1 MSGRH
6 RPQKPRRTVTAAAAA
21 LAVLAVAAGWRF
33 GLPLLADA
41 GCSGQVKLT
50 VAAAEDIAS
59 AVRAM
64 AQEWSTSA
72 SAGKGPCVAIDVQA
86 AKPSDV
92 AAAVSRQ
99 QKASLSGLDA
109 ASGTVAVPDVWIPDS
124 STWLVRLR
132 AALPGFT
139 VADEGSIALSPV
151 VLALPEPIAK
161 GIGWPGRKLTYR
173 DLVRQVTTSTTLRA
187 GIVEP
192 TRDAVGLSGLLAL
205 NANAGSSL
213 PAVLHALAAGRSAL
227 RANLL
232 QQFPQADD
240 AASIAS
246 ALGLAPLSEQDV
258 ISYNA
263 GSPAVPLA
271 AVYAQPAP
279 LPLDYPYVVM
289 PGAESVQ
296 SAAAQSFYQS
306 LRTGAGTDRLG
317 RAGFRSPDGK
327 SPDAFTAPTGAP
339 AAVAVPPADK
349 EIADATAINHALAG
363 WSGVVAPARLL
374 AVLDA
379 SQSMADPVAKNGQGT
394 RMQAT
399 LEAARDGLTL
409 FSDDWQVGVWE
420 FDGATHR
427 QLVPIGPLINNRA
440 AVQAS
445 FNGFTPHNGGDAGLY
460 RTILDAYD
468 TVKKGWQAGRVN
480 SVLIM
485 TDGVA
490 GPKTGDLA
498 LNDLLAQLKAAK
510 DPGRPVQVVIVGV
523 GDSVARAPLDE
534 ITRTVGGGVF
544 VATDPTQVGDVFAQA
559 IALRVAVSR

>member
-1 MSGRH
+1 M
-6 RPQKPRRTVTAAAAA
+6 
-21 LAVLAVAAGWRF
+21 
-33 GLPLLADA
+33 
-41 GCSGQVKLT
+41 KLT
-50 VAAAEDIAS
+50 VAAAEDIAPT
-59 AVRAM
+59 VRAA
-64 AQEWSTSA
+64 AQEWSASA
-72 SAGKGPCVAIDVQA
+72 SAGKGTCVAIDVQA

-92 AAAVSRQ
+92 AAAVSRA

-109 ASGTVAVPDVWIPDS
+109 ASGTVQVPDVWVPDS

-151 VLALPEPIAK
+151 VMALPEPIAK
-161 GIGWPGRKLTYR
+161 QIGWPARKLTYR
-173 DLVRQVTTSTTLRA
+173 DLVGQVTTSTTLRA

-205 NANAGSSL
+205 DANVGSAL

-232 QQFPQADD
+232 QQFPQAGDE
-240 AASIAS
+240 ASIAS

-263 GSPAVPLA
+263 ASPAVPLA
-271 AVYAQPAP
+271 AVYARPAP
-279 LPLDYPYVVM
+279 LPMDYPYVVM
-289 PGAESVQ
+289 PGAESAQ
-296 SAAAQSFYQS
+296 ASAAQSFYRS
-306 LRTGAGTDRLG
+306 LRTEAGTERLG
-317 RAGFRSPDGK
+317 RAGFRSPDGE
-327 SPDAFTAPTGAP
+327 SPGVFTAPIGAP
-339 AAVAVPPADK
+339 GAVAAPVADK
-349 EIADATAINHALAG
+349 QSTDATAINHALAG
-363 WSGVVAPARLL
+363 WSGIVAPARLL

-379 SQSMADPVAKNGQGT
+379 SQSMADPVARNGPGT

-399 LEAARDGLTL
+399 LEAARDGLTR
-409 FSDDWQVGVWE
+409 FSDDWQVGIWE

-427 QLVPIGPLINNRA
+427 QLVPIGPLINNRS
-440 AVQAS
+440 AVTTS
-445 FNGFTPHNGGDAGLY
+445 LSGVVPHNGGDAGLY
-460 RTILDAYD
+460 QSILDAYD
-468 TVKKGWQAGRVN
+468 AVKNGWQAGRVN

-490 GPKTGDLA
+490 GPKSGDLT

-544 VATDPTQVGDVFAQA
+544 VATDPDQVGDVFAQA